1 MIHDRTEV
9 ILNLPSRPDP
19 DRQQQ
24 FLIKLS
30 GAKANIFNI
39 AEMQQRLRND
49 GWGEQASNVKNLGRK
64 TKINDCYVG

>member
-9 ILNLPSRPDP
+9 ILNLPSRPIP

-30 GAKANIFNI
+30 GAK
-39 AEMQQRLRND
+39 
-49 GWGEQASNVKNLGRK
+49 GEHF
-64 TKINDCYVG
+64 